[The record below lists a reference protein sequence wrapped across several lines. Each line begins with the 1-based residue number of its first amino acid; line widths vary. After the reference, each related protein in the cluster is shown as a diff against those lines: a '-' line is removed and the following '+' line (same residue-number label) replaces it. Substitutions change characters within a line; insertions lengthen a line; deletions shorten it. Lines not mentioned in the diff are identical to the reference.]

1 MRSKR
6 LSAFVAVFLIG
17 NTLTACSQSSDS
29 YGDACP
35 VLMVNSLKMAS
46 VIASVPTAVDYDT
59 RREYLQNSLASV
71 GATSLQE
78 LKMNWNA
85 DMNTVLGFSGSLKP
99 PTGTKFALLEELRT
113 NVWDWDWTSVSDNKE
128 VDAIMAGFAD
138 IDQSCAK

>member
-1 MRSKR
+1 
-6 LSAFVAVFLIG
+6 
-17 NTLTACSQSSDS
+17 
-29 YGDACP
+29 
-35 VLMVNSLKMAS
+35 
-46 VIASVPTAVDYDT
+46 
-59 RREYLQNSLASV
+59 
-71 GATSLQE
+71 
-78 LKMNWNA
+78 MNWNA